1 MASRRANIF
10 GRVGPF
16 IGESSKLRKLLLI
29 AFDVCFWTALIAA
42 IVTTVARLGAHAKG
56 SVSKQRL
63 LPPQS
68 QHELARGVHVGAP

>member
-1 MASRRANIF
+1 MPRCGPLGGAGAPNIF

-16 IGESSKLRKLLLI
+16 IGESRKMRKLLLI

-56 SVSKQRL
+56 LREK
-63 LPPQS
+63 
-68 QHELARGVHVGAP
+68 ATAPTSAKSA